1 MTSATVLLI
10 GAQADDHARV
20 DEALSGIRGQP
31 FRMETAGT
39 LADGVTRM
47 KQGRVDAVLLDLNLP
62 DSIGLTTFL
71 RVQPKAP
78 QIPVVVLVEAKDED
92 LGREAVDRGAL
103 DFLVKD
109 QVSAQLLD
117 KVLRYATERTH
128 TLKALKASEQRYR
141 ELFQN
146 VTAGVF
152 QTTPDGKFMAANPA
166 LVRML
171 GYDSEDELLAVDVA
185 EDVYMDPGHREAW
198 ADSMAKDGEVR
209 NAELVLKRR
218 DGSKIVVLENS
229 RVVHDA
235 EGRVLFYEGTLTD
248 ITAAHELSQQLSYDA
263 SHDPLTGLANRRE
276 FELRLQRAI
285 EMTQATGAQ
294 HAVCYID
301 LDRFKVVNDTCGHV
315 AGDELLRQL
324 GQVLQQKVRSHDVVA
339 RLGGDEFVM
348 LLHNCGPSDA
358 LQVANNLLRAVA
370 EFQFAWGAQVFTLGA
385 SIGVVIVNPH
395 FRRLAQVMNAA
406 DAACYAAKDAGRNRV
421 QVYQEDAAIVARR
434 HGEMDWMARAKRA
447 LSENRLFLEAQP
459 IRPLAPGATEPPH
472 YEVLVRMRDENG
484 RAVPPGA
491 FLPSVE
497 RYNLSVRY
505 DRWVIEAT
513 LDWMK
518 RHESA
523 LSRVS
528 RFFINLSRDS
538 VNEPDTANFIRQS
551 IATAGLDPRRLGFEL
566 TETVAIANL
575 ARANQLINDLRRAGC
590 TTSLDDF
597 GSGVS
602 SFAYLKALAV
612 DFLKI
617 DGMFV
622 GNISQDKVDYA
633 MVRSI
638 KEIGHVMGKKIV
650 AESVETQAVLEKLR
664 ELGIDYAQGFEVG
677 EPRPIDEI
685 ASVAIED
692 LLAG

>member
-1 MTSATVLLI
+1 MSATVLLI
-10 GAQADDHARV
+10 AAQKDDHARV
-20 DEALSGIRGQP
+20 GQALAGIRGVP
-31 FRMETAGT
+31 FRLETAGT
-39 LADGVTRM
+39 LADGIARL
-47 KQGRVDAVLLDLNLP
+47 KLGPIDAVLLDLDLP
-62 DSIGLTTFL
+62 DSVGLTTFL

-78 QIPVVVLVEAKDED
+78 QIPVVVITDLADDD
-92 LGREAVDRGAL
+92 LGRNAVDRGAL
-103 DFLVKD
+103 DCLVRN
-109 QVSAQLLD
+109 QITTQLLD

-171 GYDSEDELLAVDVA
+171 GYDSEDELLALDVA
-185 EDVYMDPGHREAW
+185 RDIYMDAGHREAW
-198 ADSMAKDGEVR
+198 ATAMAEGGEVR
-209 NAELVLKRR
+209 NAELTLKRR

-229 RVVHDA
+229 RAVRDP
-235 EGRVLFYEGTLTD
+235 EGRVIFYEGTLTD

-263 SHDPLTGLANRRE
+263 SHDALTGLANRRE
-276 FELRLQRAI
+276 FELKLQRAI

-294 HAVCYID
+294 HAVCYLD

-324 GQVLQQKVRSHDVVA
+324 GQVLQLKVRSADVVA
-339 RLGGDEFVM
+339 RLGGDEFVL

-358 LQVANNLLRAVA
+358 LQVANDLLRAVA
-370 EFQFAWGAQVFTLGA
+370 AFQFVWAQHTFTLGV
-385 SIGVVIVNPH
+385 SIGVVMVNSN

-406 DAACYAAKDAGRNRV
+406 DTACYSAKDAGRNRIHV
-421 QVYQEDAAIVARR
+421 FQEDAEVVARR
-434 HGEMDWMARAKRA
+434 HGEMEWVARAKRA
-447 LSENRLFLEAQP
+447 LVDNRLFLEAQP
-459 IRPLAPGATEPPH
+459 ILALGGRASEALQ
-472 YEVLVRMRDENG
+472 YELLVRMRDENG

-497 RYNLSVRY
+497 RCNLSVRY
-505 DRWVIEAT
+505 DRWVITAA
-513 LDWMK
+513 LDWIARNETAMT
-518 RHESA
+518 
-523 LSRVS
+523 RVA

-538 VNEPDTANFIRQS
+538 VVDPETASFVRQALSSAGVAPDRV
-551 IATAGLDPRRLGFEL
+551 GFEI
-566 TETVAIANL
+566 TENVAIANL
-575 ARANQLINDLRRAGC
+575 SRANHLVNDLRRIGC
-590 TTSLDDF
+590 VTSLDDF

-602 SFAYLKALAV
+602 SFAYVKALAV
-612 DFLKI
+612 DYLKI

-622 GNISQDKVDYA
+622 GNISQDRVDYA

-650 AESVETQAVLEKLR
+650 AESVETAAVLEKLR
-664 ELGIDYAQGFEVG
+664 EIGVDYAQGFQVG
-677 EPRPIDEI
+677 EPRPIEEL
-685 ASVAIED
+685 ASIVVAD

>member
-1 MTSATVLLI
+1 MSATVLLI
-10 GAQADDHARV
+10 AAQKDDHARV
-20 DEALSGIRGQP
+20 GQALAGIRGTP
-31 FRMETAGT
+31 FRLETAGT
-39 LADGVTRM
+39 LAEGIARL
-47 KQGRVDAVLLDLNLP
+47 KLGPIDAVLLDLNLP
-62 DSIGLTTFL
+62 DSAGLTTFL

-78 QIPVVVLVEAKDED
+78 QIPVVIITDLADDD
-92 LGREAVDRGAL
+92 LGRNAVDRGAL
-103 DFLVKD
+103 DCLVRD
-109 QVSAQLLD
+109 QVTTQLLD

-171 GYDSEDELLAVDVA
+171 GYDSEDELLALDVA
-185 EDVYMDPGHREAW
+185 RDIYVDADHRAAW
-198 ADSMAKDGEVR
+198 ATAMAEGGEVR
-209 NAELVLKRR
+209 NAELALKRR

-229 RVVHDA
+229 RAVRDT
-235 EGRVLFYEGTLTD
+235 EGRVIFYEGTLTD

-263 SHDPLTGLANRRE
+263 SHDALTGLANRRE
-276 FELRLQRAI
+276 FELKLQRAI

-294 HAVCYID
+294 HAVCYLD

-324 GQVLQQKVRSHDVVA
+324 GHVLQLKVRSADVVA
-339 RLGGDEFVM
+339 RLGGDEFVL
-348 LLHNCGPSDA
+348 LLHNCGPNDA
-358 LQVANNLLRAVA
+358 LQVANNLLKAVA
-370 EFQFAWGAQVFTLGA
+370 AFQFVWAQHTFTLGV
-385 SIGVVIVNPH
+385 SIGVVMVNTS

-406 DAACYAAKDAGRNRV
+406 DTACYSAKDAGRNRIHV
-421 QVYQEDAAIVARR
+421 FQEDAEAVAQR
-434 HGEMDWMARAKRA
+434 HGEMEWVARAKRA
-447 LSENRLFLEAQP
+447 LVDNRLFLEAQP
-459 IRPLAPGATEPPH
+459 ILALGGRPGEALQ
-472 YEVLVRMRDENG
+472 YELLVRMRDENG

-497 RYNLSVRY
+497 RCNLSVRY
-505 DRWVIEAT
+505 DRWVITAA
-513 LDWMK
+513 LDWIARNEPAMT
-518 RHESA
+518 
-523 LSRVS
+523 RVA

-538 VNEPDTANFIRQS
+538 VVDPETASFVRQALS
-551 IATAGLDPRRLGFEL
+551 SAGVDPGRVGFEIS
-566 TETVAIANL
+566 ENVAIANL
-575 ARANQLINDLRRAGC
+575 SRANQLVNDLRRIGC
-590 TTSLDDF
+590 VSSLDDF

-602 SFAYLKALAV
+602 SFAYVKALAV
-612 DFLKI
+612 DYLKI

-650 AESVETQAVLEKLR
+650 AESVETAAVLEKLR
-664 ELGIDYAQGFEVG
+664 EIGVDFAQGFQVG
-677 EPRPIDEI
+677 EPRPIDEL
-685 ASVAIED
+685 ASVAVAD

>member
-1 MTSATVLLI
+1 MSATVLLI
-10 GAQADDHARV
+10 AAQKDDHARV
-20 DEALSGIRGQP
+20 GQALAGIRGAP
-31 FRMETAGT
+31 FRLETAGT
-39 LADGVTRM
+39 LADGLARL
-47 KQGRVDAVLLDLNLP
+47 KLGRIDAILLDLNLP
-62 DSIGLTTFL
+62 DSLGLTTFL

-78 QIPVVVLVEAKDED
+78 QIPVVVITDPTDDD
-92 LGREAVDRGAL
+92 LGRNAVDRGAL
-103 DFLVKD
+103 DYLVKD
-109 QVSAQLLD
+109 QVTTQLLD

-185 EDVYMDPGHREAW
+185 QDIYMDPGHREAW
-198 ADSMAKDGEVR
+198 VAEMAEGGEVR

-229 RVVHDA
+229 RAVRDS
-235 EGRVLFYEGTLTD
+235 EGRVIFYEGTLTD

-263 SHDPLTGLANRRE
+263 SHDVLTGLANRRE
-276 FELRLQRAI
+276 FEMRLQRAI
-285 EMTQATGAQ
+285 EMTQATGVT
-294 HAVCYID
+294 HAVCYLD

-324 GQVLQQKVRSHDVVA
+324 GHVLQVKVRSADVVA

-358 LQVANNLLRAVA
+358 VQVANNLLKAVA
-370 EFQFAWGAQVFTLGA
+370 AFQFIWAQHTFTLGV
-385 SIGVVIVNPH
+385 SIGVVMVNAN

-406 DAACYAAKDAGRNRV
+406 DTACYSAKDAGRNRIHV
-421 QVYQEDAAIVARR
+421 FQEDEEVVARR
-434 HGEMDWMARAKRA
+434 HGEMEWVARAKRA
-447 LSENRLFLEAQP
+447 LVENRLFLEAQP
-459 IRPLAPGATEPPH
+459 MLALGDSPGGSMQ
-472 YEVLVRMRDENG
+472 YELLVRMRDENG
-484 RAVPPGA
+484 RSVPPGA

-505 DRWVIEAT
+505 DRWVIAAA
-513 LDWMK
+513 LDWIA
-518 RHESA
+518 RHEQA
-523 LSRVS
+523 MTRVS
-528 RFFINLSRDS
+528 RFFINLSKDS
-538 VNEPDTANFIRQS
+538 VVDPETASFVRQALS
-551 IATAGLDPRRLGFEL
+551 GAGVDPARIGFEIS
-566 TETVAIANL
+566 ENVAIANL
-575 ARANQLINDLRRAGC
+575 SSANQLINDLRRIGC
-590 TTSLDDF
+590 LTSLDDF

-602 SFAYLKALAV
+602 SFAYVKALAV
-612 DFLKI
+612 DYIKI

-638 KEIGHVMGKKIV
+638 KDIGHVMGKKIV
-650 AESVETQAVLEKLR
+650 AESVETPAVLEKLR
-664 ELGIDYAQGFEVG
+664 EIGIDFAQGFEVG
-677 EPRPIDEI
+677 EPRPIDEL
-685 ASVAIED
+685 ASVEVAD

>member
-1 MTSATVLLI
+1 MSATVLLI
-10 GAQADDHARV
+10 AAQTDDHARV
-20 DEALSGIRGQP
+20 GQALAGIRGAP
-31 FRMETAGT
+31 FRLETSTT
-39 LADGVTRM
+39 LADGLARL
-47 KQGRVDAVLLDLNLP
+47 KLGRIDAVLLDLNLP
-62 DSIGLTTFL
+62 DSLGLTTFL

-78 QIPVVVLVEAKDED
+78 QIPVVVLTNPTDDD
-92 LGREAVDRGAL
+92 LGRNAVDRGAL
-103 DFLVKD
+103 DYLVKD
-109 QVSAQLLD
+109 QVTTQLLD

-185 EDVYMDPGHREAW
+185 QDIYMDPDHRGAW
-198 ADSMAKDGEVR
+198 AAEMAEGGEVR
-209 NAELVLKRR
+209 NAELALKRR

-229 RVVHDA
+229 RAVRDT
-235 EGRVLFYEGTLTD
+235 EGRVIFYEGTLTD

-263 SHDPLTGLANRRE
+263 SHDVLTGLANRRE

-285 EMTQATGAQ
+285 EMTQATGVT
-294 HAVCYID
+294 HAVCYLD

-324 GQVLQQKVRSHDVVA
+324 GHVLQVKVRSADVVA

-348 LLHNCGPSDA
+348 LLHNCGPADA
-358 LQVANNLLRAVA
+358 VQVANNLLKAVA
-370 EFQFAWGAQVFTLGA
+370 AFQFIWAQHTFTLGV
-385 SIGVVIVNPH
+385 SIGVVMVTAN

-406 DAACYAAKDAGRNRV
+406 DTACYSAKDAGRNRIHV
-421 QVYQEDAAIVARR
+421 FQEDEEVVARR
-434 HGEMDWMARAKRA
+434 HGEMEWVARAKRA
-447 LSENRLFLEAQP
+447 LVENRLFLEAQP
-459 IRPLAPGATEPPH
+459 MLPLGDSPGGAMP
-472 YEVLVRMRDENG
+472 YELLVRMRDENG
-484 RAVPPGA
+484 RSVPPGA

-505 DRWVIEAT
+505 DRWVLAAA
-513 LDWMK
+513 LDWIA
-518 RHESA
+518 RHEQA
-523 LSRVS
+523 MTRVS
-528 RFFINLSRDS
+528 RFFINLSKDS
-538 VNEPDTANFIRQS
+538 VVDPETASFVRQALS
-551 IATAGLDPRRLGFEL
+551 GAGVDPARIGFEIS
-566 TETVAIANL
+566 ENVAIANL
-575 ARANQLINDLRRAGC
+575 SSANQLINDLRRIGC
-590 TTSLDDF
+590 LTSLDDF

-602 SFAYLKALAV
+602 SFAYVKALAV
-612 DFLKI
+612 DYIKI

-650 AESVETQAVLEKLR
+650 AESVETPAVLEKLR
-664 ELGIDYAQGFEVG
+664 EIGIDFAQGFQVG
-677 EPRPIDEI
+677 EPRPIDEL
-685 ASVAIED
+685 ASVEVAD

>member
-1 MTSATVLLI
+1 MSATVLLI
-10 GAQADDHARV
+10 GAQSDDRKRV
-20 DEALSGIRGQP
+20 GEALSGIRGQP
-31 FRMETAGT
+31 FRLETSTT
-39 LADGVTRM
+39 LADGLARV
-47 KQGRVDAVLLDLNLP
+47 KLGRVDAILLDLNLP
-62 DSIGLTTFL
+62 DSLGLTTFL

-78 QIPVVVLVEAKDED
+78 QVPVVILADPSDED

-103 DFLVKD
+103 DFLSKE

-185 EDVYMDPGHREAW
+185 QDIYMDPGHREAW
-198 ADSMAKDGEVR
+198 AQSMAECGEVR

-229 RVVHDA
+229 RVVRDT

-276 FELRLQRAI
+276 FEMRLQRAI

-294 HAVCYID
+294 HAVCYLD
-301 LDRFKVVNDTCGHV
+301 LDRFKAVNDTCGHV

-324 GQVLQQKVRSHDVVA
+324 GHVLQQKVRQADVVA
-339 RLGGDEFVM
+339 RLGGDEFVV
-348 LLHNCGPSDA
+348 LLHNCGPNDA

-370 EFQFAWGAQVFTLGA
+370 GFQFVWGTQAFTLGA
-385 SIGVVIVNPH
+385 SIGVVIVNAH
-395 FRRLAQVMNAA
+395 FRRLAQVMDAA

-421 QVYQEDAAIVARR
+421 QVFQEDAAIVARR
-434 HGEMDWMARAKRA
+434 HGEQEWVARAKRA
-447 LSENRLFLEAQP
+447 LTENRLFLDAQR
-459 IRPLAPGATEPPH
+459 IQPLAADPGEPPH
-472 YEVLVRMRDENG
+472 YEILVRMRDESG
-484 RAVPPGA
+484 RTVPPGA

-505 DRWVIEAT
+505 DRWVIAAT
-513 LDWMK
+513 VDWM
-518 RHESA
+518 RRNPAA
-523 LSRVS
+523 LGRVS
-528 RFFINLSRDS
+528 RFFINLSKDS
-538 VNEPDTANFIRQS
+538 VADPETAAFVRQ
-551 IATAGLDPRRLGFEL
+551 AAAAGGVDPRRLGFEIS
-566 TETVAIANL
+566 EGVALANL
-575 ARANQLINDLRRAGC
+575 ARANQLVNDMRRLGC
-590 TTSLDDF
+590 ATSLDDF

-612 DFLKI
+612 EYLKI

-622 GNISQDKVDYA
+622 GNISQDQVDYA

-638 KEIGHVMGKKIV
+638 KDIGHVMGKKIV
-650 AESVETQAVLEKLR
+650 AESVETAAVLEKLR
-664 ELGIDYAQGFEVG
+664 ELGVDYAQGFEVG
-677 EPRPIDEI
+677 APASIDEI
-685 ASVAIED
+685 ASVAAVD